1 MVRLSVNVNK
11 VALLRNAR
19 GGSIPSLLDFVRKAV
34 DYGAQGIT
42 VHPRPDGRHV
52 LYSDV
57 KFIKRI
63 IDVEF
68 NVEGNPNEDFIALML
83 EVKPNQCTLVPDS
96 VEQLTSNHG
105 WDTIHNVEFLK
116 WEVGRL
122 KAAGIRVSIF
132 VDPKPEMVEGAAQ
145 VGADRVELF
154 TGPYAHGFADDPE
167 AAIAPYVECAKVAD
181 RLNLGLNAGH
191 DLNLQNLPLLK
202 KRLPNLL
209 EVSIGHAL
217 ICDALYMGLEKTI
230 KEYLHILRK

>member
-19 GGSIPSLLDFVRKAV
+19 GGATPSLLDFVRKSV
-34 DYGAQGIT
+34 DFGAQGIT

-68 NVEGNPNEDFIALML
+68 NVEGNPSEDFIALML
-83 EVKPNQCTLVPDS
+83 EVKPTQCTLVPDT
-96 VEQLTSNHG
+96 VDQLTSNHG
-105 WDTIHNVEFLK
+105 WDTVHNVDFLK

-122 KAAGIRVSIF
+122 KQAGIRVSLF
-132 VDPKPEMVEGAAQ
+132 VDPKPDMVEAAKLI
-145 VGADRVELF
+145 GADRVELF
-154 TGPYAHGFADDPE
+154 TGPYAHDFPDDPE
-167 AAIAPYVECAKVAD
+167 AAVAPYVECAKVAE
-181 RLNLGLNAGH
+181 RVGLGLNAGH
-191 DLNLQNLPLLK
+191 DLNLKNLPLLK
-202 KRLPNLL
+202 KKLPNLL

-217 ICDALYMGLEKTI
+217 VCDALYMGLEKTV
-230 KEYLHILRK
+230 KEYLHVLRK

>member
-19 GGSIPSLLDFVRKAV
+19 GGSIPSLLDFVRKSV

-68 NVEGNPNEDFIALML
+68 NVEGNPTEDFIALML
-83 EVKPNQCTLVPDS
+83 EVKPTQCTLVPDA
-96 VEQLTSNHG
+96 VDQLTSNHG
-105 WDTIHNVEFLK
+105 WDTIHNLDFLR

-132 VDPKPEMVEGAAQ
+132 VDPKPEMVEGAKAA
-145 VGADRVELF
+145 GADRVELF
-154 TGPYAHGFADDPE
+154 TGPYAHDYPNDPE
-167 AAIAPYVECAKVAD
+167 AAIAPYVECAQLAE
-181 RLNLGLNAGH
+181 RLKLGLNAGH
-191 DLNLQNLPLLK
+191 DLNLQNLAYLK
-202 KRLPNLL
+202 KKLPNLI

-217 ICDALYMGLEKTI
+217 ICDALYLGLERTI